1 VLSSKL
7 LKSLHAVTRDKQ
19 NLTEKARRLEQT
31 EQQLMDQLSRA
42 LTPVGYRVVSLRTA
56 GSAASARAGRRAGGT
71 LPKRLRCPKCD
82 RRFSHPLPM
91 ARHVA
96 ATHSVKPA
104 ARKNRLKAKR
114 SA

>member
-7 LKSLHAVTRDKQ
+7 LKSLDAVTRDKQ
-19 NLTEKARRLEQT
+19 SLNEKARRLHRT
-31 EQQLMDQLSRA
+31 EQQLIDQLSRA
-42 LTPVGYRVVSLRTA
+42 LTPVGYRVVSIGSTA
-56 GSAASARAGRRAGGT
+56 GGSARAGGT

-91 ARHVA
+91 ARHMA
-96 ATHSVKPA
+96 ATHQSKSP
-104 ARKNRLKAKR
+104 ARKTRAKAKK